1 MIGVGY
7 GTGNAV
13 AVRSLTGLDSDLA
26 RLVPDALVICGLNG
40 VVRSWNAGAERLYG
54 WTATRAIGEPVDGLL
69 ASRHPFGLDF
79 IRDEL
84 DSAGDWEGELFR
96 TGADGQELHL
106 SVRRTLAD
114 DNGDPVI
121 IEWARPARSVSDEEI
136 AAHRFSNI
144 FHAMAAAFWE
154 LDFSEVRKAI
164 GGLVAAGE
172 PDIVGYL
179 RTDRAFIDR
188 VIPTVKVIDV
198 NDAVL
203 TMFGIPSREDA
214 LARPMDWAWPPESRW
229 VFAESLVAAA
239 QRRDSYSVETVLTG
253 WDGRRIDALFTVCWP
268 TDHKARGTVLVGV
281 VDITDRKRAFAELEA
296 SEERYRTL
304 FHHMPVALT
313 QLNLLPLYERLS
325 QLEAQ
330 GVTNLADY
338 VEHTPDFIDELL
350 SLPETVDANLEAVRL
365 FGVESMDAMRG
376 PIDWA
381 FKARPET
388 VRRSLVARLR
398 GAARYSEETVITRPD
413 GVAVDVI
420 YTMAFPPALIER
432 GINVAG
438 FVDISDRTRAQRDLR
453 AIQAEFSHAAR
464 VSTLGELTASIAHE
478 VNQPLAAIAASGQ
491 AALRWLNRDQ
501 PDLGEVVELA
511 GDIVSDARRASE
523 IIARIRGMALK
534 RDPDPQL
541 LALDAVVEE
550 ALLIVRHEAM
560 GRGVCI
566 ETDFAPGL
574 PQVMGDR
581 VQLQQ
586 VLVNLVMNALQAI
599 GDDGGARSIRITTRL
614 TDDAMVELAVRDS
627 GPGIDPEH
635 LGQLFTGFFTTK
647 DSGMGMGLPIC
658 RSIVQAHGGSIVAEN
673 AEVGAVFR
681 VTLPVVA

>member
-1 MIGVGY
+1 MAVG
-7 GTGNAV
+7 
-13 AVRSLTGLDSDLA
+13 SLTGLDGGLA
-26 RLVPDALVICGLNG
+26 RLVPDGLVVCDRGGI
-40 VVRSWNAGAERLYG
+40 VRSWNAGAERLFG
-54 WTATRAIGEPVDGLL
+54 WPAATAIGAPLDTLL

-84 DSAGDWEGELFR
+84 DAAGDWEGELFR
-96 TGADGQELHL
+96 TAADGRELHL
-106 SVRRTLAD
+106 TIRRTLAED
-114 DNGDPVI
+114 DGSPVV
-121 IEWARPARSVSDEEI
+121 IEWARGARSVSDEEI

-164 GGLVAAGE
+164 GELVAAGE

-179 RTDRAFIDR
+179 RTNHDFIER
-188 VIPTVKVIDV
+188 VIPLVKVIDV

-203 TMFGIPSREDA
+203 SMFGIPSREAA
-214 LARPMDWAWPPESRW
+214 LARPMHWAWPPESRW

-239 QRRDSYSVETVLTG
+239 QRRDSYSVETVLTA
-253 WDGRRIDALFTVCWP
+253 WDGRRVDALFTVCWP
-268 TDHKARGTVLVGV
+268 TDHKGRGTVLVGV

-325 QLEAQ
+325 QLEAH
-330 GVTNLADY
+330 GVTDLADY
-338 VEHTPDFIDELL
+338 VEQTPGFIDELL

-413 GVAVDVI
+413 GSEADVI

-491 AALRWLNRDQ
+491 AALRWLNRSE

-511 GDIVSDARRASE
+511 GDIVADARRASE

-541 LALDAVVEE
+541 LALDTVVKE

-566 ETDFAPGL
+566 ETDFAPDL
-574 PQVMGDR
+574 PSVMGDR

-586 VLVNLVMNALQAI
+586 VVVNLVLNALQAI
-599 GDDGGARSIRITTRL
+599 AAAESATGTIAITTRAGAG
-614 TDDAMVELAVRDS
+614 DRVELAVQDS
-627 GPGIDPEH
+627 GPGIDPDH

-647 DSGMGMGLPIC
+647 DNGMGMGLPIC
-658 RSIVQAHGGSIVAEN
+658 RSIVQAHGGGIVAEN
-673 AEVGAVFR
+673 AERGAVFR
-681 VTLPVVA
+681 VTLPAVG